1 MMSEDFVNIIKYD
14 GPTDSPYAKLMKKYL
29 RNEEEMTLMDI
40 HKDLLDE
47 LLNLDD
53 ANLEIFFFTPI
64 ILYIIKYTVSE
75 YLKKE

>member
-1 MMSEDFVNIIKYD
+1 
-14 GPTDSPYAKLMKKYL
+14 MKKYL